1 MQFAGFISSV
11 DGFNIGGE
19 NNLKTLWRNNGLP
32 ANSLLHTPIY
42 VHFKLQQINIR
53 ISITYAYVTCF
64 LKYIRS
70 TSL

>member
-53 ISITYAYVTCF
+53 DVNQVLVPSRSYTYLFYQT
-64 LKYIRS
+64 
-70 TSL
+70 